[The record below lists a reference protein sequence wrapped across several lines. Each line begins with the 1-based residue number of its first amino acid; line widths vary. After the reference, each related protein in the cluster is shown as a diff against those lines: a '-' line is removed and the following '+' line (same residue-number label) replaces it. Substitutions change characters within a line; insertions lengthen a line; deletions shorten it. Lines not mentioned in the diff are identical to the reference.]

1 MAKRVPYGGQAV
13 IEGVMIRGKSNIAIA
28 VRRPDNEI
36 QLKTDPIQSLFTG
49 TLKKVP
55 LVRGFIT
62 LLEVMVI
69 GTRAL
74 MYSAQVAIDELE
86 GGEGEERGTG
96 TDVMLWVTLAVGLAF
111 GIAVF
116 FVGPV
121 FLNEWLDDRISSAAL
136 LNVIEG
142 GVRLGLFLGYILLIG
157 RMKDIQ
163 RVFAYHGAEH
173 MSIHAMEH
181 DEELSVDNVR
191 KYTTLHPRCGTAFL
205 IAGGADRDSCVPGPG
220 ASAVVDKD
228 RVPDSAFAGN
238 RGYLLRG
245 LEDSRSIFGEQD
257 FEGASRAGV
266 AFTDADDSAPGRQPD
281 RGGDCWLKG
290 AVAADEGGRFLP
302 ALLLRTRGLVR
313 HHSRARVL

>member
-36 QLKTDPIQSLFTG
+36 QLKTDPIQGLFTG

-55 LVRGFIT
+55 FVRGFIT

-74 MYSAQVAIDELE
+74 MYSAKVAIDEQE
-86 GGEGEERGTG
+86 GGEGEESGTG
-96 TDVMLWVTLAVGLAF
+96 TDVMLWVTLAVGLTF

-173 MSIHAMEH
+173 MSIHAMGARRGAERRQRAEVH
-181 DEELSVDNVR
+181 
-191 KYTTLHPRCGTAFL
+191 HPAPEMRHGVPS
-205 IAGGADRDSCVPGPG
+205 AGRADRDSRVSCPG
-220 ASAVVDKD
+220 ASA
-228 RVPDSAFAGN
+228 
-238 RGYLLRG
+238 
-245 LEDSRSIFGEQD
+245 I
-257 FEGASRAGV
+257 V
-266 AFTDADDSAPGRQPD
+266 AQGSCPG
-281 RGGDCWLKG
+281 
-290 AVAADEGGRFLP
+290 
-302 ALLLRTRGLVR
+302 
-313 HHSRARVL
+313 

>member
-13 IEGVMIRGKSNIAIA
+13 IEGVMIRGRNNIAIA

-36 QLKTDPIQSLFTG
+36 QLKTDPIQGLFTG

-74 MYSAQVAIDELE
+74 MYSAQVAIDEAE
-86 GGEGEERGTG
+86 DEDGKKVEAGSGTG
-96 TDVMLWVTLAVGLAF
+96 FMLWATLAVGLAF

-121 FLNEWLDDRISSAAL
+121 FLNEWLDDRIGSAAL
-136 LNVIEG
+136 LNTIEG
-142 GVRLGLFLGYILLIG
+142 LVRLGLFLGYILLIG

-181 DEELSVDNVR
+181 EEDLTVDNVR

-205 IAGGADRDSCVPGPG
+205 LLVVLIAILVFLALGHPPLWIRIVSRIALLPVIAGISYEVLRIHGRY
-220 ASAVVDKD
+220 
-228 RVPDSAFAGN
+228 AGN
-238 RGYLLRG
+238 RLLKVLLGPG
-245 LEDSRSIFGEQD
+245 LLLQMLTTRRPDDDQIEVAIAALN
-257 FEGASRAGV
+257 GAI
-266 AFTDADDSAPGRQPD
+266 
-281 RGGDCWLKG
+281 
-290 AVAADEGGRFLP
+290 AADEAEGCSRP
-302 ALLLRTRGLVR
+302 A
-313 HHSRARVL
+313 S

>member
-13 IEGVMIRGKSNIAIA
+13 IEGVMIRGRNNIAIA

-36 QLKTDPIQSLFTG
+36 QLKTDPIQGLFTG

-74 MYSAQVAIDELE
+74 MYSAQVAIDEAE
-86 GGEGEERGTG
+86 DEDGKKVEAGSETG
-96 TDVMLWVTLAVGLAF
+96 FMLWATMLVGLAF

-121 FLNEWLDDRISSAAL
+121 FLNEWLDDRISSAAV

-142 GVRLGLFLGYILLIG
+142 AVRLGLFLGYIILIG

-181 DEELSVDNVR
+181 EEDLTVDNVR

-205 IAGGADRDSCVPGPG
+205 LLVVLIAILVFLALGHPPLWIRIVSRIALLPVIAGISYEVLRIHGRY
-220 ASAVVDKD
+220 
-228 RVPDSAFAGN
+228 AGN
-238 RGYLLRG
+238 RLLKVLLGPG
-245 LEDSRSIFGEQD
+245 LLLQMLTTRRPDDDQIEVAIAALN
-257 FEGASRAGV
+257 GAI
-266 AFTDADDSAPGRQPD
+266 
-281 RGGDCWLKG
+281 
-290 AVAADEGGRFLP
+290 AADEAEVASTP
-302 ALLLRTRGLVR
+302 APA
-313 HHSRARVL
+313 S

>member
-1 MAKRVPYGGQAV
+1 MPKRVPYGGQAV
-13 IEGVMIRGKSNIAIA
+13 IEGVMIRGRNNIAIA

-36 QLKTDPIQSLFTG
+36 QLKTDPVQSLFTG

-55 LVRGFIT
+55 FVRGFIT

-74 MYSAQVAIDELE
+74 MYSAQVAIDEAE
-86 GGEGEERGTG
+86 DEDGKKVEAGSGTG
-96 TDVMLWVTLAVGLAF
+96 FMLWATLAVGLAF

-121 FLNEWLDDRISSAAL
+121 FLNEWLDDRIRSAAA

-142 GVRLGLFLGYILLIG
+142 AVRLGLFLGYILLIG

-205 IAGGADRDSCVPGPG
+205 LLVVLIAILVFLALGHPPLWIRIVSRIALLPVIAGISYEVLRIHGRY
-220 ASAVVDKD
+220 
-228 RVPDSAFAGN
+228 AGN
-238 RGYLLRG
+238 RLLKVLLGPG
-245 LEDSRSIFGEQD
+245 LLLQMLTTRRPDDDQIE
-257 FEGASRAGV
+257 V
-266 AFTDADDSAPGRQPD
+266 AIAA
-281 RGGDCWLKG
+281 LKG
-290 AVAADEGGRFLP
+290 AIAADGEM
-302 ALLLRTRGLVR
+302 RGAVTP
-313 HHSRARVL
+313 SSVS

>member
-13 IEGVMIRGKSNIAIA
+13 IEGVMIRGRNNIAIA

-36 QLKTDPIQSLFTG
+36 QLKTDPIQGLFTG

-74 MYSAQVAIDELE
+74 MYSAQVAIDEAE
-86 GGEGEERGTG
+86 DEDGKKVEAGSETG
-96 TDVMLWVTLAVGLAF
+96 FMLWATMLVGLAF

-121 FLNEWLDDRISSAAL
+121 FLNEWLDDRISSAAV

-142 GVRLGLFLGYILLIG
+142 AVRLGLFLGYIILIG

-181 DEELSVDNVR
+181 EEDLTVDNVR

-205 IAGGADRDSCVPGPG
+205 LLVVLIAILVFLALGHPPLWIRIVSRIALLPVIAGISYEVLRIHGRY
-220 ASAVVDKD
+220 
-228 RVPDSAFAGN
+228 AGN
-238 RGYLLRG
+238 RLLKVLLGPG
-245 LEDSRSIFGEQD
+245 LLLQMLTTRRPDDDQIEVAIAALN
-257 FEGASRAGV
+257 GAI
-266 AFTDADDSAPGRQPD
+266 
-281 RGGDCWLKG
+281 
-290 AVAADEGGRFLP
+290 AADEAEVAPTP
-302 ALLLRTRGLVR
+302 APA
-313 HHSRARVL
+313 S

>member
-36 QLKTDPIQSLFTG
+36 QLKTDPIQGLFTG

-55 LVRGFIT
+55 FVRGFIT

-69 GTRAL
+69 GTKAL
-74 MYSAQVAIDELE
+74 MYSAQVAIDDLE
-86 GGEGEERGTG
+86 DEDGKKVEAGSG
-96 TDVMLWVTLAVGLAF
+96 TDFMLWATLAVGLAF

-142 GVRLGLFLGYILLIG
+142 AVRLGLFLGYILLIG

-181 DEELSVDNVR
+181 EEELSVDNVR

-205 IAGGADRDSCVPGPG
+205 LLVVLIAILVFLALGHPPLWIRIVSRIALLPVIAGISYEVLRIHGRYSANRILKVLLGPG
-220 ASAVVDKD
+220 LLLQMLTT
-228 RVPDSAFAGN
+228 RRPDDDQIEVAIAA
-238 RGYLLRG
+238 L
-245 LEDSRSIFGEQD
+245 
-257 FEGASRAGV
+257 EGAI
-266 AFTDADDSAPGRQPD
+266 
-281 RGGDCWLKG
+281 
-290 AVAADEGGRFLP
+290 AADERLTPSAVGASSLSP
-302 ALLLRTRGLVR
+302 
-313 HHSRARVL
+313 SP

>member
-1 MAKRVPYGGQAV
+1 MGKRVPYGGQAV

-36 QLKTDPIQSLFTG
+36 QVKTDPIQSLFTG

-55 LVRGFIT
+55 FVRGFIT

-74 MYSAQVAIDELE
+74 MYSAQVAIDELDDE
-86 GGEGEERGTG
+86 DGKKGEAGSGGGF
-96 TDVMLWVTLAVGLAF
+96 MLWATLLVGLAF

-121 FLNEWLDDRISSAAL
+121 FLNEWLDDRISSAAV

-181 DEELSVDNVR
+181 DEELSIDNVR

-205 IAGGADRDSCVPGPG
+205 LLVVLIAILVFLALGHPPLWIRIVSRIALLPVIAGISYEVLRIHGRYAGNWVLKVLLGPG
-220 ASAVVDKD
+220 LLLQMLTTRRPDDDQIEVAIAALEGAIAADERVEASASAV
-228 RVPDSAFAGN
+228 
-238 RGYLLRG
+238 
-245 LEDSRSIFGEQD
+245 
-257 FEGASRAGV
+257 
-266 AFTDADDSAPGRQPD
+266 
-281 RGGDCWLKG
+281 
-290 AVAADEGGRFLP
+290 P
-302 ALLLRTRGLVR
+302 AQ
-313 HHSRARVL
+313 

>member
-13 IEGVMIRGKSNIAIA
+13 IEGVMIRGRNNIAIA

-36 QLKTDPIQSLFTG
+36 QLKTDPIQGLFTG

-74 MYSAQVAIDELE
+74 MYSAQVAIDEAE
-86 GGEGEERGTG
+86 DEDGKKVEAGSETG
-96 TDVMLWVTLAVGLAF
+96 FMLWATMLVGLAF

-121 FLNEWLDDRISSAAL
+121 FLNEWLDDRISSAAV

-142 GVRLGLFLGYILLIG
+142 AVRLGLFLGYIILIG

-181 DEELSVDNVR
+181 EEDLTVDNVR

-205 IAGGADRDSCVPGPG
+205 LLVVLIAILVFLALGHPPLWIRIVSRIALLPVIAGISYEVLRIHGRY
-220 ASAVVDKD
+220 
-228 RVPDSAFAGN
+228 AGN
-238 RGYLLRG
+238 RL
-245 LEDSRSIFGEQD
+245 
-257 FEGASRAGV
+257 
-266 AFTDADDSAPGRQPD
+266 
-281 RGGDCWLKG
+281 LKG
-290 AVAADEGGRFLP
+290 APG
-302 ALLLRTRGLVR
+302 
-313 HHSRARVL
+313 SRAAAPNVDDSETR

>member
-1 MAKRVPYGGQAV
+1 MGKRVPYGGQAV
-13 IEGVMIRGKSNIAIA
+13 IEGVMIRGKNNIAIA

-55 LVRGFIT
+55 FVRGFIT

-74 MYSAQVAIDELE
+74 MYSAQVAIDELDDE
-86 GGEGEERGTG
+86 DGKKGEAGSGSG
-96 TDVMLWVTLAVGLAF
+96 FMLWATLLVGLAF

-121 FLNEWLDDRISSAAL
+121 FLNEWLDDRISSAAV

-142 GVRLGLFLGYILLIG
+142 AVRLGLFLGYILLIG

-205 IAGGADRDSCVPGPG
+205 LLVVLIAILVFLALGHPPLWIRIVSRIALLPVIAGISYEVLRIHGRYAGNWLLKVLLGPG
-220 ASAVVDKD
+220 LLLQMLTT
-228 RVPDSAFAGN
+228 RRPD
-238 RGYLLRG
+238 
-245 LEDSRSIFGEQD
+245 DEQI
-257 FEGASRAGV
+257 EV
-266 AFTDADDSAPGRQPD
+266 AIAA
-281 RGGDCWLKG
+281 LKG
-290 AVAADEGGRFLP
+290 AIAADERVEVSAGAVP
-302 ALLLRTRGLVR
+302 AQ
-313 HHSRARVL
+313 

>member
-36 QLKTDPIQSLFTG
+36 QLKTDPIQGLFTG

-55 LVRGFIT
+55 FVRGFIT

-74 MYSAQVAIDELE
+74 MYSAQVAIDEAE
-86 GGEGEERGTG
+86 DEDGKKVEAGSGTG
-96 TDVMLWVTLAVGLAF
+96 FMLWATLAVGLAF

-121 FLNEWLDDRISSAAL
+121 FLNEWLDDRISSAAV

-142 GVRLGLFLGYILLIG
+142 AVRLGLFLGYILLIG

-181 DEELSVDNVR
+181 EEELSVDNVR

-205 IAGGADRDSCVPGPG
+205 LLVVLIAILVFLALGHPPLWIRVVSRIALLPVIAGISYEVLRIHGRY
-220 ASAVVDKD
+220 
-228 RVPDSAFAGN
+228 AGN
-238 RGYLLRG
+238 RLLKVLLGPG
-245 LEDSRSIFGEQD
+245 LLLQMLTTRRPDDDQIEVAIAALN
-257 FEGASRAGV
+257 GAI
-266 AFTDADDSAPGRQPD
+266 
-281 RGGDCWLKG
+281 
-290 AVAADEGGRFLP
+290 AADEAEVTP
-302 ALLLRTRGLVR
+302 APA
-313 HHSRARVL
+313 S

>member
-28 VRRPDNEI
+28 VRRQDNEI

-86 GGEGEERGTG
+86 DGEGEKEKSGTG
-96 TDVMLWVTLAVGLAF
+96 TDFMLWATLAVGLVF

-205 IAGGADRDSCVPGPG
+205 LLVVLIAILVFLALGHPPLWIRIVSRIALLPVIAGISYEVLRIHGRYSANRILKVLLGPG
-220 ASAVVDKD
+220 LLLQMLTT
-228 RVPDSAFAGN
+228 RRPDDDQI
-238 RGYLLRG
+238 
-245 LEDSRSIFGEQD
+245 E
-257 FEGASRAGV
+257 V
-266 AFTDADDSAPGRQPD
+266 AIAA
-281 RGGDCWLKG
+281 LKA
-290 AVAADEGGRFLP
+290 AVAADEGMGGASP
-302 ALLLRTRGLVR
+302 APS
-313 HHSRARVL
+313 H

>member
-36 QLKTDPIQSLFTG
+36 QLKTDPIQGLFTG

-55 LVRGFIT
+55 FVRGFIT

-74 MYSAQVAIDELE
+74 MYSAQVAIDEQE
-86 GGEGEERGTG
+86 GGEGEERSTG
-96 TDVMLWVTLAVGLAF
+96 TDVMLWVTLAVGLTF

-205 IAGGADRDSCVPGPG
+205 LLVVLIAILVFLALGHPPLWLRIVSRIALLPVIAGISYEILRIHGRYSANRFLKVLLGPG
-220 ASAVVDKD
+220 LLLQMLTT
-228 RVPDSAFAGN
+228 RRPDDAQI
-238 RGYLLRG
+238 
-245 LEDSRSIFGEQD
+245 E
-257 FEGASRAGV
+257 V
-266 AFTDADDSAPGRQPD
+266 AIAA
-281 RGGDCWLKG
+281 LKG
-290 AVAADEGGRFLP
+290 AVAADEGMASSSSTP
-302 ALLLRTRGLVR
+302 APISG
-313 HHSRARVL
+313 SA

>member
-36 QLKTDPIQSLFTG
+36 QLKTDPIQGLFTG

-55 LVRGFIT
+55 FVRGFIT

-74 MYSAQVAIDELE
+74 MYSAQVAIDEAE
-86 GGEGEERGTG
+86 DEDGKKVEAGSGTG
-96 TDVMLWVTLAVGLAF
+96 FMLWATLAVGLAF

-121 FLNEWLDDRISSAAL
+121 FLNEWLDDRISSAAV

-142 GVRLGLFLGYILLIG
+142 AVRLGLFLGYILLIG

-181 DEELSVDNVR
+181 EEELSVDNVR

-205 IAGGADRDSCVPGPG
+205 LLVVLIAILVFLALGHPPLWIRVVSRIALLPLIAGISYEVLRIHGRY
-220 ASAVVDKD
+220 
-228 RVPDSAFAGN
+228 AGN
-238 RGYLLRG
+238 RLLKVLLGPG
-245 LEDSRSIFGEQD
+245 LLLQMLTTRRPDDDQIEVAIAALN
-257 FEGASRAGV
+257 GAI
-266 AFTDADDSAPGRQPD
+266 
-281 RGGDCWLKG
+281 
-290 AVAADEGGRFLP
+290 AADEAAVAHSP
-302 ALLLRTRGLVR
+302 APT
-313 HHSRARVL
+313 S

>member
-121 FLNEWLDDRISSAAL
+121 FLNVWLDDRISSAAL

-205 IAGGADRDSCVPGPG
+205 LLVVLIAILVFLALDILVFLALEHPPLWIRIVSRIALLPVIAGISYEVLRIHGRYSANRFLKVLLGPG
-220 ASAVVDKD
+220 
-228 RVPDSAFAGN
+228 
-238 RGYLLRG
+238 LLLQMLTTR
-245 LEDSRSIFGEQD
+245 RP
-257 FEGASRAGV
+257 
-266 AFTDADDSAPGRQPD
+266 DDSQIEVAIAA
-281 RGGDCWLKG
+281 LKG
-290 AVAADEGGRFLP
+290 AVAADEGVGAAGVGSP
-302 ALLLRTRGLVR
+302 SA
-313 HHSRARVL
+313 

>member
-13 IEGVMIRGKSNIAIA
+13 IEGVMIRGRNNIAIA

-36 QLKTDPIQSLFTG
+36 QLKTDPIQGLFTG

-74 MYSAQVAIDELE
+74 MYSAQVAIDEAE
-86 GGEGEERGTG
+86 DEDGKKVEAGSGTG
-96 TDVMLWVTLAVGLAF
+96 FMLWATLAVGLAF

-121 FLNEWLDDRISSAAL
+121 FLNEWLDDRIGSAAL
-136 LNVIEG
+136 LNTIEG
-142 GVRLGLFLGYILLIG
+142 LVRLGLFLGYILLIG

-181 DEELSVDNVR
+181 EEDLTVDNVR
-191 KYTTLHPRCGTAFL
+191 KHTTLHPRCGTAFL
-205 IAGGADRDSCVPGPG
+205 LLVVLIAILVFLALGHPPLWIRIVSRIALLPVIAGISYEVLRIHGRY
-220 ASAVVDKD
+220 
-228 RVPDSAFAGN
+228 AGN
-238 RGYLLRG
+238 RLLKVLLGPG
-245 LEDSRSIFGEQD
+245 LLLQMLTTRRPDDDQIEVAIAALN
-257 FEGASRAGV
+257 GAI
-266 AFTDADDSAPGRQPD
+266 
-281 RGGDCWLKG
+281 
-290 AVAADEGGRFLP
+290 AADEAQVTP
-302 ALLLRTRGLVR
+302 ALA
-313 HHSRARVL
+313 S

>member
-1 MAKRVPYGGQAV
+1 MGKRVPYGGQAV

-55 LVRGFIT
+55 FVRGFIT

-74 MYSAQVAIDELE
+74 MYSAQVAIDELDDE
-86 GGEGEERGTG
+86 DEKKGEAGSGSG
-96 TDVMLWVTLAVGLAF
+96 FMLWATLLVGLAF

-121 FLNEWLDDRISSAAL
+121 FLNEWLDDRISSAAI

-142 GVRLGLFLGYILLIG
+142 AVRLGLFLGYILLIG

-205 IAGGADRDSCVPGPG
+205 LLVVLIAILVFLALGHPPLWIRIVSRIALLPVIAGISYEVLRIHGRYAGNWLLKVLLGPG
-220 ASAVVDKD
+220 LLLQMLTTRRPDDDQIEVAIAALKGAIAADEKVEASASAV
-228 RVPDSAFAGN
+228 
-238 RGYLLRG
+238 
-245 LEDSRSIFGEQD
+245 
-257 FEGASRAGV
+257 
-266 AFTDADDSAPGRQPD
+266 
-281 RGGDCWLKG
+281 
-290 AVAADEGGRFLP
+290 P
-302 ALLLRTRGLVR
+302 AQ
-313 HHSRARVL
+313 

>member
-205 IAGGADRDSCVPGPG
+205 LLVVLIAILVFLTLGHPPLWIRVVSRIALLPVIAGISYEVLRIHGRYSANRILKVLLGPG
-220 ASAVVDKD
+220 LLLQMLTT
-228 RVPDSAFAGN
+228 RRPDDDQIEVAIAA
-238 RGYLLRG
+238 L
-245 LEDSRSIFGEQD
+245 
-257 FEGASRAGV
+257 EGAI
-266 AFTDADDSAPGRQPD
+266 
-281 RGGDCWLKG
+281 
-290 AVAADEGGRFLP
+290 AADEGVAPSASLP
-302 ALLLRTRGLVR
+302 SG
-313 HHSRARVL
+313 

>member
-13 IEGVMIRGKSNIAIA
+13 IEGVMIRGKSNISIA

-36 QLKTDPIQSLFTG
+36 QLKTDPIQGLFTG

-74 MYSAQVAIDELE
+74 MYSAQVAIDEAE
-86 GGEGEERGTG
+86 DEDGKKVEAGSETG
-96 TDVMLWVTLAVGLAF
+96 FMLWATLLVGLAF

-121 FLNEWLDDRISSAAL
+121 FLNEWLDDRISSAAV

-142 GVRLGLFLGYILLIG
+142 AVRLGLFLGYIVLIG

-181 DEELSVDNVR
+181 EEELSVDNVR

-205 IAGGADRDSCVPGPG
+205 LLVVLIAILVFLALGHPPLWIRIASRIALLPVIAGISYEVLRIHGRY
-220 ASAVVDKD
+220 
-228 RVPDSAFAGN
+228 AGN
-238 RGYLLRG
+238 RLLKVLLGPG
-245 LEDSRSIFGEQD
+245 LLLQMLTTRRPDDDQIEVAIAALN
-257 FEGASRAGV
+257 GAI
-266 AFTDADDSAPGRQPD
+266 
-281 RGGDCWLKG
+281 
-290 AVAADEGGRFLP
+290 AADEAELSPSP
-302 ALLLRTRGLVR
+302 APV
-313 HHSRARVL
+313 S

>member
-1 MAKRVPYGGQAV
+1 MARAVPYGGQAV
-13 IEGVMIRGKSNIAIA
+13 IEGVMIRGRSNIAIA

-36 QLKTDPIQSLFTG
+36 QLKTDPIQGLFTG

-69 GTRAL
+69 GTKAL
-74 MYSAQVAIDELE
+74 MYSAQVAIDEAE
-86 GGEGEERGTG
+86 DEDGKKVEAGAGTG
-96 TDVMLWVTLAVGLAF
+96 FMLWATLALGLAF

-121 FLNEWLDDRISSAAL
+121 FLNEWLDDRISSAAV

-142 GVRLGLFLGYILLIG
+142 AVRLGLFLGYILLIG

-181 DEELSVDNVR
+181 EEELSVDNVR

-205 IAGGADRDSCVPGPG
+205 LLVVLIAILVFLALGHPPLWIRVVSRIALLPVIAGISYEVLRIHGRY
-220 ASAVVDKD
+220 
-228 RVPDSAFAGN
+228 AGN
-238 RGYLLRG
+238 RLLKVLLGPG
-245 LEDSRSIFGEQD
+245 LLLQMLTTRRPDDDQIEVAIAAL
-257 FEGASRAGV
+257 EGAI
-266 AFTDADDSAPGRQPD
+266 
-281 RGGDCWLKG
+281 
-290 AVAADEGGRFLP
+290 AADERVGVAGAVP
-302 ALLLRTRGLVR
+302 AGAV
-313 HHSRARVL
+313 SPSP

>member
-121 FLNEWLDDRISSAAL
+121 FLNVWLDDHISSVAL

-205 IAGGADRDSCVPGPG
+205 LLVVLIAILVFLALDILVFLALEHPPLWIRIVSRIALLPVIAGISYEVLRIHGRYSANRFLKVLLGPG
-220 ASAVVDKD
+220 
-228 RVPDSAFAGN
+228 
-238 RGYLLRG
+238 LLLQMLTTR
-245 LEDSRSIFGEQD
+245 RP
-257 FEGASRAGV
+257 
-266 AFTDADDSAPGRQPD
+266 DDSQIEVAIAA
-281 RGGDCWLKG
+281 LKG
-290 AVAADEGGRFLP
+290 AVAADEGVVTAGVGSP
-302 ALLLRTRGLVR
+302 SA
-313 HHSRARVL
+313 

>member
-1 MAKRVPYGGQAV
+1 MARPVPYGGQAV
-13 IEGVMIRGKSNIAIA
+13 IEGVMIRGKSNISIA
-28 VRRPDNEI
+28 VRRPDNQI

-55 LVRGFIT
+55 FVRGFIT

-69 GTRAL
+69 GTKAL
-74 MYSAQVAIDELE
+74 MYSAQVAIDEAE
-86 GGEGEERGTG
+86 DEDGKKAEAGAGTG
-96 TDVMLWVTLAVGLAF
+96 FMLWATLALGLAF

-121 FLNEWLDDRISSAAL
+121 FLNEWLDDRISSAAV

-142 GVRLGLFLGYILLIG
+142 TVRLGLFLGYILLIG

-181 DEELSVDNVR
+181 EEELSVDNVR

-205 IAGGADRDSCVPGPG
+205 LLVVLIAILVFLALGHPPLWIRVVSRIALLPVIAGISYEVLRIHGRYASNRLLKVLLGPG
-220 ASAVVDKD
+220 LLLQMLTT
-228 RVPDSAFAGN
+228 RRPDDDQIEVAIAA
-238 RGYLLRG
+238 L
-245 LEDSRSIFGEQD
+245 
-257 FEGASRAGV
+257 EGAI
-266 AFTDADDSAPGRQPD
+266 
-281 RGGDCWLKG
+281 
-290 AVAADEGGRFLP
+290 AADEGVEVAASP
-302 ALLLRTRGLVR
+302 
-313 HHSRARVL
+313 S